1 MNFFLKVK
9 VFGKLLTFKMHKKKD
24 KAHIYTY
31 IMPCLY
37 HILGCIDIL

>member
-9 VFGKLLTFKMHKKKD
+9 EFGELLTFKMHKKD
-24 KAHIYTY
+24 KADIYTY
-31 IMPCLY
+31 IMPCLH